1 MTIEIVSRPVLAA
14 AVEASDQKQ
23 LELGYHSP
31 ARSTGP
37 EYRAGAPPAD
47 DAAALGRPLM
57 VAMAYDPEVYR
68 AFLDIIGVIKLP
80 QEVFSRPG
88 FSDKIMAIAQSAPP
102 LLAPGPSREE
112 LLQLVA

>member
-1 MTIEIVSRPVLAA
+1 
-14 AVEASDQKQ
+14 
-23 LELGYHSP
+23 
-31 ARSTGP
+31 
-37 EYRAGAPPAD
+37 
-47 DAAALGRPLM
+47 
-57 VAMAYDPEVYR
+57 
-68 AFLDIIGVIKLP
+68 LDIIEVIKLP